1 MDEFGPAKTIGNDIC
16 SVTKE
21 DVQLKETKEYELN
34 FNKDTF
40 LLTIELL
47 SNEKI
52 SFKIRQINNISF
64 IYFYKE
70 YSFNDLNKY
79 LLLPIQHYDDISKI
93 FKFYDTAVLKNKVTL
108 LQDKDK
114 KSMVLLLKITLFFD
128 DIESKLYL
136 DEIQL
141 TNEQMLKILFN
152 EIREIKTKGL
162 PKGNNGNNNNTKE
175 DENNKNN
182 DINKLVKK
190 NEEMELKINELET
203 KINIIKEENNKEKK
217 EMESTIKKLIDEN
230 KKMKDNLN
238 KYIDFLEERM
248 KELKKEK
255 KLKQK
260 MKEENDNYIKQNIKA
275 EFKENPQNLKLR
287 EELTNIASCC
297 CQQSKFAVF
306 IGLKDHIEYLVF
318 NNKNTFNL
326 DIMRIKDK
334 TIITSL
340 KGHTTN
346 VIGIRYY
353 IKDNKE
359 EYLLSWDTNKLV
371 IVWDIQN
378 YYNKKYT
385 IQTKFSGHIFDALLL
400 FNIFNNNYI
409 LLSNSGQNEYSKLYE
424 FKENTQFVRNI
435 YGTNDHTTY
444 FMIPW
449 LYQNKYYIIECSNS
463 KISINNLLLDESY
476 ANLNLDPEGYHYC
489 GYLYQDNYLC
499 VCDYSNNSI
508 RIWDLVKKVIY
519 KQINYQSSCA
529 YELIP
534 WNNNFSIV
542 GSDNC
547 FVVINIEEGKMVKK
561 VDLKGEIRGIKKIK
575 LGQLG
580 ECLISSDSNYT
591 IQLFSL

>member
-70 YSFNDLNKY
+70 YSFNDLIKH

-238 KYIDFLEERM
+238 KYIYFLE
-248 KELKKEK
+248 
-255 KLKQK
+255 
-260 MKEENDNYIKQNIKA
+260 
-275 EFKENPQNLKLR
+275 
-287 EELTNIASCC
+287 
-297 CQQSKFAVF
+297 
-306 IGLKDHIEYLVF
+306 
-318 NNKNTFNL
+318 
-326 DIMRIKDK
+326 
-334 TIITSL
+334 
-340 KGHTTN
+340 
-346 VIGIRYY
+346 
-353 IKDNKE
+353 
-359 EYLLSWDTNKLV
+359 
-371 IVWDIQN
+371 
-378 YYNKKYT
+378 
-385 IQTKFSGHIFDALLL
+385 
-400 FNIFNNNYI
+400 
-409 LLSNSGQNEYSKLYE
+409 
-424 FKENTQFVRNI
+424 
-435 YGTNDHTTY
+435 
-444 FMIPW
+444 
-449 LYQNKYYIIECSNS
+449 
-463 KISINNLLLDESY
+463 
-476 ANLNLDPEGYHYC
+476 
-489 GYLYQDNYLC
+489 
-499 VCDYSNNSI
+499 
-508 RIWDLVKKVIY
+508 
-519 KQINYQSSCA
+519 
-529 YELIP
+529 
-534 WNNNFSIV
+534 
-542 GSDNC
+542 
-547 FVVINIEEGKMVKK
+547 
-561 VDLKGEIRGIKKIK
+561 
-575 LGQLG
+575 
-580 ECLISSDSNYT
+580 
-591 IQLFSL
+591 